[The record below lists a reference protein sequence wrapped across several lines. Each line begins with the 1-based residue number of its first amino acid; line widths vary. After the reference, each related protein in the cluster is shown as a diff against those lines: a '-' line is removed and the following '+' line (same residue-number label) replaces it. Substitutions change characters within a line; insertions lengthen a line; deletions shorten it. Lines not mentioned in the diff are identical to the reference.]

1 MLIRIS
7 QINRPIDHRDED
19 GPAEA
24 LLMVTKALSG
34 ETGQE
39 SYRLQS
45 TLSCTARQTSTLQ
58 RTPRKF
64 PPLVD
69 SRGARSTHL
78 FRVHCITRF
87 RYRRSLPA
95 PPLHRRARKSAA

>member
-19 GPAEA
+19 SPAEA

-39 SYRLQS
+39 SYRSQS
-45 TLSCTARQTSTLQ
+45 TLPCTA
-58 RTPRKF
+58 
-64 PPLVD
+64 
-69 SRGARSTHL
+69 
-78 FRVHCITRF
+78 
-87 RYRRSLPA
+87 
-95 PPLHRRARKSAA
+95 